1 LLCKKFTSFKIGR
14 KIVRNVFSKVGATI
28 VLALLAASGADAAD
42 VGVSIQFGQP
52 GFYGR
57 IDLGDFQ
64 QPQVIYRE
72 PRIVQR
78 VTVSREP
85 LYLVV
90 PPGHMKHWDKH
101 CRKYDACGRQ
111 VYFVQEQ
118 WYNDV
123 VVQRYRES
131 RDRQDYQGDDDRG
144 HGKEKNHGKGKGHGK
159 DKD

>member
-1 LLCKKFTSFKIGR
+1 MKS
-14 KIVRNVFSKVGATI
+14 VFSKVATMI
-28 VLALLAASGADAAD
+28 VLAAAATGGAYAAD

-72 PRIVQR
+72 PRIVER
-78 VTVSREP
+78 VVVNREP

-90 PPGHMKHWDKH
+90 PPGHIKHWDKH
-101 CRKYDACGRQ
+101 CRQYDACGRQ
-111 VYFVQEQ
+111 VYFVKEQ

-123 VVQRYRES
+123 VVQRYRE
-131 RDRQDYQGDDDRG
+131 RGEREDDHGDDDRG